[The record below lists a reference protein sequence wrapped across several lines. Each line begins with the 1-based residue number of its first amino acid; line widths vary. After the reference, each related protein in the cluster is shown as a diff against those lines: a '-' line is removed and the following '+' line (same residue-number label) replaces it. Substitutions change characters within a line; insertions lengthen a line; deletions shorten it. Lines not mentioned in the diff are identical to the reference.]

1 MTKNKTKNTEHEKFL
16 KLCEYVKNE
25 ILELPEECKF
35 PKFLALRLR
44 GLHEG
49 KFMANNKIKPMAS
62 YDYDIILLTFKINK
76 FDMLLKLRQRHLFKT
91 EKHRINYMMAIV
103 EGKINDVVL
112 KVKNSKKA
120 KEHTLNVDL
129 SIDKGADYKPKT
141 KEINSNL
148 LDDLW

>member
-1 MTKNKTKNTEHEKFL
+1 MTNKTKNIEHEKFL
-16 KLCEYVKNE
+16 ELCEYVKNE
-25 ILELPEECKF
+25 ILELPKECKF

-62 YDYDIILLTFKINK
+62 YDYEIILLTFKINK
-76 FDMLLKLRQRHLFKT
+76 FDMLVKLRQRDLFKT

-112 KVKNSKKA
+112 KVKSSKKA
-120 KEHTLNVDL
+120 KEHTLNVNINDTL
-129 SIDKGADYKPKT
+129 AAEYEPKT
-141 KEINSNL
+141 KQMNNNL
-148 LDDLW
+148 LNNLW